1 MAAGP
6 TIHTTPPGPRNAF
19 LVGNI
24 KAINDDPLRFT
35 MQWARQFGDI
45 VYFHLLNIPVF
56 LLSNPTEIE
65 RVLITDSRNFV
76 KSRDY
81 RGLRVIFGNG
91 LLTSEGDFWMRQRRL
106 AQPAFSHDRIQTY
119 SSIMVQYTQRMLDH
133 WRDGETRDVH
143 QDMMTL
149 TLEIVAKALFDADV
163 SDDASL
169 VRSSLNEL
177 LQNVEVGKLFFPI
190 LMKMPTLKNLRFRR
204 AIARLDKVIYSVIA
218 QRRNNGAGPDDLLSR
233 MLHARDL
240 DGSRMTDQQLR
251 DELITLF
258 LAGHETTAL
267 ALSWTWFLLSQHPE
281 AERKLHREL
290 DDVLQGHAPAVS
302 DVAALRYTHQILTE
316 SMRLYPP
323 AWGIGREA
331 IRDCTLG
338 DYRVPAGAQI
348 WISEWITHRSPK
360 YFADPDQF
368 RPERWD
374 NDFAR
379 RLPRFAYFPFGGGP
393 RLCIGQSFA
402 MLEAVLILAT
412 VAQRFQLSLLP
423 GQQIVP
429 WASLT
434 LRPKNGIKMTSH
446 ARKHEHIVMSREEI
460 V

>member
-1 MAAGP
+1 MAASP
-6 TIHTTPPGPRNAF
+6 TISTTPPGPRNAF
-19 LVGNI
+19 LLGNV
-24 KAINDDPLRFT
+24 KPINDDPLRFT
-35 MQWARQFGDI
+35 MEWARAFGDI
-45 VYFHLLNIPVF
+45 VYFRLLNIPVF
-56 LLSNPTEIE
+56 LLSNPAEIE
-65 RVLITDSRNFV
+65 RVLITESRNFI

-106 AQPAFSHDRIQTY
+106 AQPAFRHERIQTY
-119 SSIMVQYTQRMLDH
+119 ADIMIGFTQRTLNR
-133 WRDGETRDVH
+133 WRDGETRDIH

-177 LQNVEVGKLFFPI
+177 LQNVEVGKLFFPV
-190 LMKMPTLKNLRFRR
+190 LMKVPTPRNFRFRR
-204 AIARLDKVIYSVIA
+204 AISRLDNVIYSVIA
-218 QRRNNGAGPDDLLSR
+218 QRRSNGTGPDDLLSR
-233 MLHARDL
+233 MLQAQDL

-267 ALSWTWFLLSQHPE
+267 ALSWTWYLVAQHPE
-281 AERKLHREL
+281 AEQKLHHEL
-290 DDVLQGHAPAVS
+290 DDVLKGRAPTLA
-302 DVAALRYTHQILTE
+302 DLPALRFTQNVLTE

-331 IRDCTLG
+331 IRACELG
-338 DYRVPAGAQI
+338 GYQVPAGAQI
-348 WISEWITHRSPK
+348 WISEWITHRSPR
-360 YFADPDQF
+360 YFSDPDQF
-368 RPERWD
+368 RPERWE
-374 NDFAR
+374 NDLLK

-402 MLEAVLILAT
+402 LLESVLLLAT
-412 VAQRFQLSLLP
+412 IAQRFKLSLLP
-423 GQQIVP
+423 GQHIVP

-434 LRPKNGIKMTSH
+434 LRPKNGIRVKL
-446 ARKHEHIVMSREEI
+446 ESRSQ
-460 V
+460 